1 MANSSYSNFHQTPK
15 AVPQQICYICGGAM
29 VETAVVQSDQKGNQG
44 RRYYRCPRSQVLD
57 EDREQLCT
65 FEFLWHEKYKRT
77 LEAELESKEKIVH
90 RDIVNHT
97 ERRSVSRFSFKIWKN
112 TNPQKDSS
120 YRYEEKRVNT
130 LIGSLL
136 SATDVMF
143 LKELPHSC
151 NAVNYLS
158 QKLYSRTVLLAQP
171 LSGEVHVP
179 GLELLTM
186 AMALHHAIVFEG
198 GICKFLFKDR
208 DWHSDITLCVELKK
222 NMEEVALL
230 KKEASDERLRRIESE
245 RMVAIHSRVRHP
257 NLVTLLGA
265 QPKSSALVYELLTNG
280 SLEDFLLCADKRR
293 ALTWQMRVRVI
304 AEICSAL
311 IFLHE
316 NKPDPI
322 IHGDLRPANILLD
335 ANFVSKLS
343 DFDSRSYYNTSCCE
357 NFSMEHLELLGDS
370 VLKYAVSRHLFL
382 KFPDKDEGQLSS
394 SRDDIISNAALYG
407 FGIGHTIQDMEEPRG
422 DRRDVVFQEV
432 VDHDTQAI
440 ADFPGSIPSVWPIIA
455 FTSTLPLGDLSKL
468 LEPCLN
474 NYKF

>member
-245 RMVAIHSRVRHP
+245 RMDKISEENQVQRQKEVAEHLSQIQEELQQVKAGQDV
-257 NLVTLLGA
+257 VT
-265 QPKSSALVYELLTNG
+265 
-280 SLEDFLLCADKRR
+280 DKRR

-343 DFDSRSYYNTSCCE
+343 DFGISHPQIQPKSKSTKKP
-357 NFSMEHLELLGDS
+357 LE
-370 VLKYAVSRHLFL
+370 
-382 KFPDKDEGQLSS
+382 
-394 SRDDIISNAALYG
+394 
-407 FGIGHTIQDMEEPRG
+407 
-422 DRRDVVFQEV
+422 
-432 VDHDTQAI
+432 DTTYM
-440 ADFPGSIPSVWPIIA
+440 DPEYP
-455 FTSTLPLGDLSKL
+455 
-468 LEPCLN
+468 
-474 NYKF
+474 